1 MTRRL
6 IGLLITLALGF
17 LVAPL
22 ATAAQPPG
30 KVARIGILAA
40 PADAPERAR
49 NLEAF
54 RQGLRDLGWVE
65 GQNLAMEYRSVE
77 GK

>member
-6 IGLLITLALGF
+6 IRLLITLALGV

-22 ATAAQPPG
+22 ATEAQPPG
-30 KVARIGILAA
+30 KVTRIGILAA
-40 PADAPERAR
+40 PSDAPERGR
-49 NLEAF
+49 NLAAF

-65 GQNLAMEYRSVE
+65 G
-77 GK
+77 